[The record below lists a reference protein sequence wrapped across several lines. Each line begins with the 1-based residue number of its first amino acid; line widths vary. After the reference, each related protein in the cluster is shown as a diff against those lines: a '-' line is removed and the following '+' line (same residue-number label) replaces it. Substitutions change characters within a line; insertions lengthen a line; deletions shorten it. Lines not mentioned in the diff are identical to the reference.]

1 MLDLHGCAELKPTEI
16 ALLMRLIEE
25 ELGLPPG
32 VLNVIA
38 TGQALT
44 CNARTNMVTF
54 TGHRDTGKRVM
65 ADDSA
70 NLTRVAFELGGKAP
84 AIAWRDADI
93 PMAVKALAAA
103 RFGNGG
109 QICTCAERALVQ
121 ESSKDVG
128 LDRLRRHDHTA
139 PRGPLQGFALNLM
152 VRSTL

>member
-1 MLDLHGCAELKPTEI
+1 VIATGTAQQQSSGSVVCHSMLDLHGCAELKPTEI
-16 ALLMRLIEE
+16 APLSTLLLMRLIEE

-84 AIAWRDADI
+84 AIACRDADI

-103 RFGNGG
+103 RFGNDG
-109 QICTCAERALVQ
+109 QICTRAERALVQ

-128 LDRLRRHDHTA
+128 LDR
-139 PRGPLQGFALNLM
+139 
-152 VRSTL
+152 